1 MLLAIVLLAI
11 VLPPADKVAE
21 PSFSSDGRFVA
32 FASEE
37 RLTDDSVAGLREVYL
52 RDLLTGNTLLLSVN
66 SAGGGSGASFSP
78 SISADGRLVAFV
90 FLGHNLVGNDTNER
104 ADVFV
109 RDWAARKTTLISVS
123 PATGLSA
130 RGDSDEP
137 SISPDGR
144 LVIFRS
150 TAADLANGDD
160 NGASDIFVRDLQTN
174 TTRLVSVNRRGT
186 GSGNGASSNPRFDP
200 AGHIVFESFAT
211 DLTGDVLAPGVSRL
225 YSRDESTQQTTLISF
240 PAPPPRRRGVSP

>member
-1 MLLAIVLLAI
+1 MLSIIVLLAV
-11 VLPPADKVAE
+11 VLPAGRVAE
-21 PSFSSDGRFVA
+21 PSFSADGRFVA

-52 RDLLTGNTLLLSVN
+52 RDLLSGNTLLMSVN
-66 SAGGGSGASFSP
+66 SAGGGAGASFSP

-109 RDWAARKTTLISVS
+109 RDWMAKKTTLVSVS
-123 PATGLSA
+123 PATGSSA
-130 RGDSDEP
+130 GGDSDQP
-137 SISPDGR
+137 TISPDGR

-150 TAADLANGDD
+150 TAADLVSGDAND
-160 NGASDIFVRDLQTN
+160 ASDIFVRDLQTN

-186 GSGNGASSNPRFDP
+186 GSGNGASMNPRFDP

-211 DLTGDVLAPGVSRL
+211 DLTGDVLTPGVSRL
-225 YSRDESTQQTTLISF
+225 YSRDEGTQRTTLISF